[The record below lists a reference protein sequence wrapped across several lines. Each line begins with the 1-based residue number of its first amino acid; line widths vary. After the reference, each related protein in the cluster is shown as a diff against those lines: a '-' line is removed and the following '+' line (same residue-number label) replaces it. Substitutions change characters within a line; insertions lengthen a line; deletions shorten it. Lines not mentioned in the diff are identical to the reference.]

1 MTIVKRQVFEGS
13 ELGEICVLLQ
23 EHLDWM
29 SDYDSNWDEI
39 LAWEKSKHDWNEKQD
54 LDFLYQKE
62 LYHRRRGDHLI
73 HLVLGWIRENSS
85 QENVL

>member
-1 MTIVKRQVFEGS
+1 MTIFKRHVFEGS
-13 ELGEICVLLQ
+13 ELREICVLLQ

-29 SDYDSNWDEI
+29 SDYDSNRDEI

-62 LYHRRRGDHLI
+62 LCHRRRGDYLI